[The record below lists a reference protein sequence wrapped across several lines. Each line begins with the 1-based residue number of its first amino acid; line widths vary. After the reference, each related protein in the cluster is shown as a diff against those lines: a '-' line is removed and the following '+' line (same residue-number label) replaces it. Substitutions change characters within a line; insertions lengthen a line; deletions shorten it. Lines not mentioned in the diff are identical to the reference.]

1 MSMRGDSRPTQPGAV
16 QASAAD
22 ASSSAAPSSPAAT
35 GAAGA
40 RGITP
45 RAHDDPDVEV
55 IYSGESDVSDSGNA
69 PEASRSPATPQYS
82 PRPLP
87 NERTRDLHHSLFGS
101 DDDDQ
106 GGEEF
111 YSSPPPA
118 RASSHER
125 DDDGASRRQSG
136 SRGTDKGTTV
146 KRDELKPWRL
156 PEQLINSL
164 SHETGQHHRIP
175 LFDATEL
182 HGLSSSAESF
192 RAEEDFYLD
201 VFLRH
206 RWYNSNQKRDK
217 ASLLVA

>member
-1 MSMRGDSRPTQPGAV
+1 M
-16 QASAAD
+16 
-22 ASSSAAPSSPAAT
+22 
-35 GAAGA
+35 
-40 RGITP
+40 
-45 RAHDDPDVEV
+45 
-55 IYSGESDVSDSGNA
+55 SDSGNA

-82 PRPLP
+82 PRPLS
-87 NERTRDLHHSLFGS
+87 NERNRDSHHSLFGS

-106 GGEEF
+106 GGEF

-182 HGLSSSAESF
+182 HGLVPARRIFALKKTFISMSFLDIDGTTATKSVTKHRFWLRGTRSSK
-192 RAEEDFYLD
+192 
-201 VFLRH
+201 V
-206 RWYNSNQKRDK
+206 
-217 ASLLVA
+217 